1 MRWINW
7 LVRLFKKPT
16 PIVREKLVATSTTQT
31 IAPAGAIDLPRQKLD
46 QARAMGDNSPL
57 MVFEHN
63 GSMMVMDRDAYDFS
77 FGPVVGSQPRQQDID
92 ELFPQVTRV
101 CVLDGSLYQGKPMS
115 SLVIADVSDPSAIAE
130 LQQSL
135 RIEKEAD
142 SNKHCH
148 CLGGPTLELYHD
160 KHLIAVIG
168 LQHGKAIRWKRW
180 HPDADLVDGDQLTRW
195 LQNQGIAS
203 DKLKTLYERGN
214 NHLLGD
220 PPDMEFWKAL
230 NQLGERTRV
239 LFQLGQQ
246 ASMLPKV
253 SELIAQ
259 YPHRPEP
266 YSLRADIYDTLQQ
279 FEQMSADCQA
289 AIDRGLRTAAIFF
302 MRARCS
308 NPHHDS
314 DGVIADTSHALL
326 YQPDYVDALNM
337 RALAYSLSNQPD
349 EALKDWESTIQKA
362 PDWFTPYQLRAQLLH
377 QQGKLDLAMKDINR
391 ALHLVE
397 MQSIPEATANIYLLR
412 GDIRWDLFQEE
423 QALEDFK
430 QAQSIFPAIAGKLG
444 ELLLRRGD
452 RPRALEAF
460 SSMIPLAPQDARGYA
475 ACATVHIMLEQ
486 YEQAIEKLT
495 KAIHLQPDVFAYS
508 LRAQAYQYLKRDEE
522 ALADYN
528 QHLAIHPNDVNALVN
543 RSSLTI
549 KRGEYLR
556 SLKDREDAHLQA
568 PQPMT
573 ANLLAWALATTP
585 IPELRDGTRAV
596 GLAEQACIATEWKLD
611 YMIDTLAAAYAE
623 AGQFEE
629 AKRYQQQVL
638 DMMTKEP
645 TESRRDRQ
653 ARLKLYQNGQPYRLD
668 QVNPPS

>member
-1 MRWINW
+1 
-7 LVRLFKKPT
+7 
-16 PIVREKLVATSTTQT
+16 
-31 IAPAGAIDLPRQKLD
+31 
-46 QARAMGDNSPL
+46 
-57 MVFEHN
+57 
-63 GSMMVMDRDAYDFS
+63 
-77 FGPVVGSQPRQQDID
+77 
-92 ELFPQVTRV
+92 
-101 CVLDGSLYQGKPMS
+101 
-115 SLVIADVSDPSAIAE
+115 
-130 LQQSL
+130 
-135 RIEKEAD
+135 
-142 SNKHCH
+142 
-148 CLGGPTLELYHD
+148 
-160 KHLIAVIG
+160 
-168 LQHGKAIRWKRW
+168 
-180 HPDADLVDGDQLTRW
+180 

-203 DKLKTLYERGN
+203 DTLKTLYERGN
-214 NHLLGD
+214 THLMGD
-220 PPDMEFWKAL
+220 LPDMEFWKAL
-230 NQLGERTRV
+230 NEIGECTRV

-246 ASMLPKV
+246 ASMVPKV
-253 SELIAQ
+253 TELIAQ

-266 YSLRADIYDTLQQ
+266 YSLRADIYDTMQQ
-279 FEQMSADCQA
+279 FELMSADCQA
-289 AIDRGLRTAAIFF
+289 AIDRGLRNPAIFF

-349 EALKDWESTIQKA
+349 EALKDWQTTIQKA

-377 QQGKLDLAMKDINR
+377 QQGKLDSALKDANR
-391 ALHLVE
+391 ALHLIQT
-397 MQSIPEATANIYLLR
+397 QSIPEAEADIYLLR

-423 QALEDFK
+423 QALADFK
-430 QAQSIFPAIAGKLG
+430 QAQNVFPAIAGKLG

-452 RPRALEAF
+452 KARALEAF

-475 ACATVHIMLEQ
+475 ATATVHIMLEQ
-486 YEQAIEKLT
+486 YEQAVEKLT
-495 KAIHLQPDVFAYS
+495 QAIHLQPDVFAYS

-528 QHLAIHPNDVNALVN
+528 QHLLTHPNDVNALVN
-543 RSSLTI
+543 RSSLTV
-549 KRGEYLR
+549 KRGEYQR

-573 ANLLAWALATTP
+573 ANMLAWALATAP
-585 IPELRDGTRAV
+585 NPELRDGSRAV

-638 DMMTKEP
+638 DMMSQEP
-645 TESRRDRQ
+645 SESRRDRQ
-653 ARLKLYQNGQPYRLD
+653 ARLKLYQSGEPYRLD
-668 QVNPPS
+668 QASPPS